1 MVTKFHRRFG
11 RRRRQA
17 AFPIQMGL
25 ILFAA
30 VVLCVLAFVNRNED
44 PDFDSP
50 TFDFRLGSRRLKPS
64 NKETLG
70 SGESELRWDNW
81 FSLDQMRSG
90 GVIMHVLIML
100 YMFDGL
106 AIVCD
111 EYFCASLDEIV
122 IKLDL
127 SDDVAGATFMA
138 AGGSAPEFFT
148 SLIGV
153 FFMESSVGFGTIIGS
168 AVFNVLFVI
177 GICAYFSGFDTLPL
191 TWYPLARDSS
201 YYLLCLGA
209 LLAVSNDREIHWYE
223 AMILCLLYV
232 GYVVIMMFDPQIR
245 KWAMKN
251 LDRTSKRVTPGADA
265 ETKEG
270 AEKNGDGEKKAEEEE
285 DEEEAHDGPPEWPEG
300 AKDRII
306 YLINAPLT
314 WAMYMTIP
322 DCRVERQK
330 HKFFVTFWASILW
343 IGLLAFVMVTM
354 AADIGD
360 TIGLGD
366 EVMGVTILAIGT
378 SVPDAVSSLLVA
390 RDGHGDMALS
400 SSIGS
405 NVFDVTF
412 GLPVPWFI
420 KTAFLNFHS
429 GDPIDI
435 DAKGMSIQVGTL
447 MFMVFAVV
455 ATIHLYGWKIS
466 RPLGL
471 CYFMLYFVFEAEAII
486 ISQCLISNIDGC

>member
-177 GICAYFSGFDTLPL
+177 GICAFFSGFDTLPL

-201 YYLLCLGA
+201 YYLLCLGT

-285 DEEEAHDGPPEWPEG
+285 DEEEAAMEG
-300 AKDRII
+300 G
-306 YLINAPLT
+306 
-314 WAMYMTIP
+314 P
-322 DCRVERQK
+322 DCAFDVSYFDQMAERDEA
-330 HKFFVTFWASILW
+330 VRL
-343 IGLLAFVMVTM
+343 
-354 AADIGD
+354 
-360 TIGLGD
+360 TIRRRPP
-366 EVMGVTILAIGT
+366 
-378 SVPDAVSSLLVA
+378 SVPVPECST
-390 RDGHGDMALS
+390 ALPPLE
-400 SSIGS
+400 
-405 NVFDVTF
+405 NVILTRWPGGEVDWN
-412 GLPVPWFI
+412 G
-420 KTAFLNFHS
+420 
-429 GDPIDI
+429 
-435 DAKGMSIQVGTL
+435 
-447 MFMVFAVV
+447 
-455 ATIHLYGWKIS
+455 
-466 RPLGL
+466 
-471 CYFMLYFVFEAEAII
+471 EEII
-486 ISQCLISNIDGC
+486 L

>member
-201 YYLLCLGA
+201 YYLLCLGT

-251 LDRTSKRVTPGADA
+251 LDRSTSAQPHRPSSLNQVVPAGSDATSATNGAQTGNTEEKFSVANKADA
-265 ETKEG
+265 E
-270 AEKNGDGEKKAEEEE
+270 NGGKEEEE
-285 DEEEAHDGPPEWPEG
+285 EEEAVVDVEATIALYQSALVNKPLSVAECAQLQADLDALVGQLHPVLLALEP
-300 AKDRII
+300 
-306 YLINAPLT
+306 LAPLV
-314 WAMYMTIP
+314 P
-322 DCRVERQK
+322 R
-330 HKFFVTFWASILW
+330 
-343 IGLLAFVMVTM
+343 
-354 AADIGD
+354 
-360 TIGLGD
+360 LGD
-366 EVMGVTILAIGT
+366 FSARLAHAQGSRAPYASELLLEEEAILAAI
-378 SVPDAVSSLLVA
+378 
-390 RDGHGDMALS
+390 RE
-400 SSIGS
+400 
-405 NVFDVTF
+405 
-412 GLPVPWFI
+412 
-420 KTAFLNFHS
+420 
-429 GDPIDI
+429 
-435 DAKGMSIQVGTL
+435 
-447 MFMVFAVV
+447 
-455 ATIHLYGWKIS
+455 ATGNENET
-466 RPLGL
+466 G
-471 CYFMLYFVFEAEAII
+471 
-486 ISQCLISNIDGC
+486 